1 MTRCAAMPPSS
12 SMTFSQ
18 PRRLPSTTGIW
29 VRKTRSPAN
38 KVPVFSSS
46 TVRSLSLCAVG
57 HARSANL
64 LRPKQILVADKIGSL
79 SQECRIAKDM
89 IRVTVRVDDVSDWL
103 FGAGANG
110 REQLSSFA
118 HAAAGI
124 DHRNRFVAD
133 DETDIGSRALILTC
147 HQRGQ
152 AMVHERSGCDF
163 ADRRRALPRLRE
175 RERAE

>member
-1 MTRCAAMPPSS
+1 MELSAC
-12 SMTFSQ
+12 SQ
-18 PRRLPSTTGIW
+18 RPR
-29 VRKTRSPAN
+29 
-38 KVPVFSSS
+38 
-46 TVRSLSLCAVG
+46 
-57 HARSANL
+57 
-64 LRPKQILVADKIGSL
+64 QILVADKIGSL
-79 SQECRIAKDM
+79 CQECRIAKDM

-133 DETDIGSRALILTC
+133 DETGIGSRALILTC

-152 AMVHERSGCDF
+152 AMMHERSGCDF

-175 RERAE
+175 RESAEQCEPGKNRSTMNHNSGSVASQTVPRLLRA